1 MAMDFLGNIGMGYTS
16 FSQTAYIQSNYT
28 GRYASD
34 DLGVMSIE
42 EQAIS
47 TSNSHNQ
54 YSRYAD
60 YSHLTV
66 DPSDDKTFWFNTEIF
81 KLNYRR
87 DVVGAFKI
95 ASDFNYDIGVV
106 SIDSPMVGI
115 IYLTPKPSSPP
126 FAKKG
131 QKIKKGDTICLIE
144 AMKTFNEIKSDRDC
158 TIKTVMVKNGEAVE
172 FGQPL
177 FEIS

>member
-1 MAMDFLGNIGMGYTS
+1 MIDKKINETIDALIKKIKDNNLGSIKL
-16 FSQTAYIQSNYT
+16 SNKVNT
-28 GRYASD
+28 
-34 DLGVMSIE
+34 IE
-42 EQAIS
+42 VTNNAINNS
-47 TSNSHNQ
+47 TQ
-54 YSRYAD
+54 Q
-60 YSHLTV
+60 
-66 DPSDDKTFWFNTEIF
+66 KTNPI
-81 KLNYRR
+81 NNVIN
-87 DVVGAFKI
+87 DVPVENLI
-95 ASDFNYDIGVV
+95 

-115 IYLTPKPSSPP
+115 VYLTPKPSSPP

-158 TIKTVMVKNGEAVE
+158 TIKTIMVENGEAVE

>member
-1 MAMDFLGNIGMGYTS
+1 MIDKKINETIDALIRKIKDNNLGSIKL
-16 FSQTAYIQSNYT
+16 SNKINT
-28 GRYASD
+28 IEVTNNSINNSTQQNSIPINNVINDVPD
-34 DLGVMSIE
+34 DNLI
-42 EQAIS
+42 
-47 TSNSHNQ
+47 
-54 YSRYAD
+54 
-60 YSHLTV
+60 
-66 DPSDDKTFWFNTEIF
+66 
-81 KLNYRR
+81 
-87 DVVGAFKI
+87 
-95 ASDFNYDIGVV
+95 

-115 IYLTPKPSSPP
+115 VYLTPKPSSPP

-158 TIKTVMVKNGEAVE
+158 TIKTVMVENGEAVE

>member
-1 MAMDFLGNIGMGYTS
+1 MIDKKINQTIDLLIKKIKDNNLGSIKISNKLNTIEISNNTITHS
-16 FSQTAYIQSNYT
+16 SNQNLQSN
-28 GRYASD
+28 
-34 DLGVMSIE
+34 LPV
-42 EQAIS
+42 
-47 TSNSHNQ
+47 NNQ
-54 YSRYAD
+54 NLQNNLSEN
-60 YSHLTV
+60 L
-66 DPSDDKTFWFNTEIF
+66 
-81 KLNYRR
+81 L
-87 DVVGAFKI
+87 
-95 ASDFNYDIGVV
+95 

-115 IYLTPKPSSPP
+115 VYLTPKPSSPP

-158 TIKTVMVKNGEAVE
+158 TIKTVMIKNGDAVE

>member
-1 MAMDFLGNIGMGYTS
+1 MIDKKINETIDALIKKIKDNNLGSIKL
-16 FSQTAYIQSNYT
+16 SNKIN
-28 GRYASD
+28 
-34 DLGVMSIE
+34 SIE
-42 EQAIS
+42 VTNNSINNS
-47 TSNSHNQ
+47 TQ
-54 YSRYAD
+54 Q
-60 YSHLTV
+60 
-66 DPSDDKTFWFNTEIF
+66 NTIPI
-81 KLNYRR
+81 NNVIN
-87 DVVGAFKI
+87 DVPDENLI
-95 ASDFNYDIGVV
+95 

-115 IYLTPKPSSPP
+115 VYLTPKPSSPP

-158 TIKTVMVKNGEAVE
+158 TIKTVMVENGEAVE

>member
-1 MAMDFLGNIGMGYTS
+1 MLDKKINETIDVLIKKIKENNLGSIKLSNKTNTIEISNTSITYNSNQNLQSDRSITSQNDKNNKNI
-16 FSQTAYIQSNYT
+16 
-28 GRYASD
+28 
-34 DLGVMSIE
+34 DLI
-42 EQAIS
+42 
-47 TSNSHNQ
+47 
-54 YSRYAD
+54 
-60 YSHLTV
+60 
-66 DPSDDKTFWFNTEIF
+66 
-81 KLNYRR
+81 
-87 DVVGAFKI
+87 
-95 ASDFNYDIGVV
+95 

-158 TIKTVMVKNGEAVE
+158 IIREVLVKNGEAVE

>member
-1 MAMDFLGNIGMGYTS
+1 MWA
-16 FSQTAYIQSNYT
+16 
-28 GRYASD
+28 
-34 DLGVMSIE
+34 
-42 EQAIS
+42 
-47 TSNSHNQ
+47 
-54 YSRYAD
+54 
-60 YSHLTV
+60 
-66 DPSDDKTFWFNTEIF
+66 KTFSSDLFSLWNTWIKSLTEYIVVNKTLTIEISNNTTNHVTDQNTQNILPIT
-81 KLNYRR
+81 KE
-87 DVVGAFKI
+87 KI
-95 ASDFNYDIGVV
+95 KNDSL

-126 FAKKG
+126 FVKKG

-158 TIKTVMVKNGEAVE
+158 TIKSILVKNGEAVE

>member
-1 MAMDFLGNIGMGYTS
+1 MIDKKINETIDALIKKIKDNNLGSIKLSNKVNTIEVTNNAINNNIQQDT
-16 FSQTAYIQSNYT
+16 IPINNVIN
-28 GRYASD
+28 D
-34 DLGVMSIE
+34 V
-42 EQAIS
+42 
-47 TSNSHNQ
+47 
-54 YSRYAD
+54 
-60 YSHLTV
+60 
-66 DPSDDKTFWFNTEIF
+66 PDKNLI
-81 KLNYRR
+81 
-87 DVVGAFKI
+87 
-95 ASDFNYDIGVV
+95 

-115 IYLTPKPSSPP
+115 VYLTPKPSSPP

-158 TIKTVMVKNGEAVE
+158 TVKTVMVENGEAVE

>member
-1 MAMDFLGNIGMGYTS
+1 MIDKKINETIDALIKKIKDNNLGSIKL
-16 FSQTAYIQSNYT
+16 SNKINT
-28 GRYASD
+28 
-34 DLGVMSIE
+34 IE
-42 EQAIS
+42 VTNNAIN
-47 TSNSHNQ
+47 NSMQ
-54 YSRYAD
+54 Q
-60 YSHLTV
+60 
-66 DPSDDKTFWFNTEIF
+66 NTIPI
-81 KLNYRR
+81 NNDIN
-87 DVVGAFKI
+87 DVPDENLI
-95 ASDFNYDIGVV
+95 

-115 IYLTPKPSSPP
+115 VYLTPKPSSPP

-158 TIKTVMVKNGEAVE
+158 TIKTVMVENGEAVE

>member
-1 MAMDFLGNIGMGYTS
+1 MLDKKINETIDILIKKIKENNLGSIKLSNKTNTIEISNTS
-16 FSQTAYIQSNYT
+16 ITYNSNQNLQSD
-28 GRYASD
+28 RS
-34 DLGVMSIE
+34 
-42 EQAIS
+42 
-47 TSNSHNQ
+47 
-54 YSRYAD
+54 
-60 YSHLTV
+60 
-66 DPSDDKTFWFNTEIF
+66 
-81 KLNYRR
+81 
-87 DVVGAFKI
+87 I
-95 ASDFNYDIGVV
+95 ASQNDKNEKNIDLI

-158 TIKTVMVKNGEAVE
+158 IIREVLVKNGEAVE

>member
-1 MAMDFLGNIGMGYTS
+1 MLDKKINETIDLLIKKINDNNLGSIKFSNKSNTIEISNNVITDSSKQNFQNNLPVNNQNPQNNIS
-16 FSQTAYIQSNYT
+16 ESLI
-28 GRYASD
+28 
-34 DLGVMSIE
+34 
-42 EQAIS
+42 
-47 TSNSHNQ
+47 
-54 YSRYAD
+54 
-60 YSHLTV
+60 
-66 DPSDDKTFWFNTEIF
+66 
-81 KLNYRR
+81 
-87 DVVGAFKI
+87 
-95 ASDFNYDIGVV
+95 

-115 IYLTPKPSSPP
+115 VYLTPKPSSPP

-158 TIKTVMVKNGEAVE
+158 TIKTVLIKNGEAVE

>member
-1 MAMDFLGNIGMGYTS
+1 MLDKKINETIDVLIKKIKENNLGSIKLSNKTNTIEISNTS
-16 FSQTAYIQSNYT
+16 ITYNSNQNLQSDRSITSQNDKNEKNT
-28 GRYASD
+28 
-34 DLGVMSIE
+34 DLI
-42 EQAIS
+42 
-47 TSNSHNQ
+47 
-54 YSRYAD
+54 
-60 YSHLTV
+60 
-66 DPSDDKTFWFNTEIF
+66 
-81 KLNYRR
+81 
-87 DVVGAFKI
+87 
-95 ASDFNYDIGVV
+95 

-131 QKIKKGDTICLIE
+131 QKIKKGETICLIE

-158 TIKTVMVKNGEAVE
+158 IIREVLVKNGEAVE